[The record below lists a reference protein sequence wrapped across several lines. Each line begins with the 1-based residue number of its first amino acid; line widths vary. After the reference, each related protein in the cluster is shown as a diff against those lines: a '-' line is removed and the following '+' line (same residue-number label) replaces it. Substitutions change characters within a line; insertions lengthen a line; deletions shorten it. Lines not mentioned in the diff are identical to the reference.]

1 MPIFWGG
8 GGAWKLRGNEGLSW
22 DPNTNFGLNS
32 LSLDNVLVQSFP
44 PLLVFWD
51 NHCVSEKFGK
61 S

>member
-1 MPIFWGG
+1 MLG
-8 GGAWKLRGNEGLSW
+8 KLRGNEGLSW